1 MSRSQMIDAL
11 SDRSTIWD
19 VIVIGGGA
27 TGLGTALEA
36 ASRGHQTLLVE
47 AADFA
52 KGTSSRSTKLVH
64 GGVRYLRQGRIRMV
78 RESLL
83 ERSRLLHNAP
93 HIVHP
98 LGFVLP
104 TFRFGRDWYYYAG
117 LRAYDMLGGGTE
129 FPGARLL
136 SRNETLE
143 TLPTLREEKLRGGVL
158 YSDGQFDDAR
168 LAISLLRTLLDEGG
182 VALNY
187 APVVGLLQQGKRAVG
202 VTIRDLE
209 SDREFA
215 IRGRAVIN
223 ATGVFVEDVLRM
235 ESNGSR
241 GESLVAPSQGSH
253 LVLDRSFLP
262 SDRAMMIP
270 ETDDGRVLFAIP
282 WHGKTLFG
290 TTDLAVDRIE
300 IEPRPLA
307 QEVEYLLDYAG
318 RYLTRAP
325 NRGDVLSTF
334 AGLRPLFRRKSAD
347 GKTASLSREHE
358 IRVSQGGMISII
370 GGKWTTYR
378 LMGENLIHRAE
389 EVAGLTRKASRTA
402 TLPLHGAMERGV
414 ENPEDDPLAIYGSD
428 AAGMREL
435 IDSEPA
441 FGELLH
447 PSFPD
452 LAVQVVWGVR
462 HEFARTVEDILA
474 RRTRALFL
482 DARAAIEAA
491 PAVAKLMKRELKQ
504 SDDWESEQIRRFA
517 SLAQGYL
524 L

>member
-1 MSRSQMIDAL
+1 MQRNEMLDAL
-11 SDRSTIWD
+11 SDRSTTWD
-19 VIVIGGGA
+19 VIIIGGGA
-27 TGLGTALEA
+27 TGLGAALES
-36 ASRGHQTLLVE
+36 ASRGHRTVLIE
-47 AADFA
+47 GADFA

-104 TFRFGRDWYYYAG
+104 TFRFGGDWYYYAG
-117 LRAYDMLGGGTE
+117 LRAYDMLGGETE

-143 TLPTLREEKLRGGVL
+143 ALPTLRREKLRGGVL
-158 YSDGQFDDAR
+158 YSDGQFDDTR
-168 LAISLLRTLLDEGG
+168 LAISLLRTFLNEGG

-187 APVVGLLQQGKRAVG
+187 APVVGLHSEWERVNG
-202 VTIRDLE
+202 VTVRDSE
-209 SDREFA
+209 SGREFL
-215 IRGRAVIN
+215 IQGRVIIN

-235 ESNGSR
+235 ESNESQ

-262 SDRAMMIP
+262 SDQAMMIP

-282 WHGKTLFG
+282 WHGKLLFG
-290 TTDLAVDRIE
+290 TTDLAVDQIQ

-325 NRGDVLSTF
+325 GKEDVLSAF
-334 AGLRPLFRRKSAD
+334 AGLRPLFRQKSAD

-358 IRVSQGGMISII
+358 IRVSKGGMISII

-389 EVAGLTRKASRTA
+389 EVGGLRRKDSRTA
-402 TLPLHGAMERGV
+402 SLLLHGAMEGCTYS
-414 ENPEDDPLAIYGSD
+414 EEDALAIYGSE
-428 AAGMREL
+428 AGAMREL
-435 IDSEPA
+435 IAAEPSL
-441 FGELLH
+441 GERLH
-447 PSFPD
+447 PRLPY
-452 LAVQVVWGVR
+452 LAVQVAWGVR

-474 RRTRALFL
+474 RRTRGLLL

-491 PAVAKLMKRELKQ
+491 PTVAKLMQEELGQ
-504 SDDWESEQIRRFA
+504 SPEWTAEQIRQFE
-517 SLAQGYL
+517 SLATGYL

>member
-1 MSRSQMIDAL
+1 MQRNEMLDAL
-11 SDRSTIWD
+11 SDRSTTWD
-19 VIVIGGGA
+19 VIIIGGGA
-27 TGLGTALEA
+27 TGLGAALES
-36 ASRGHQTLLVE
+36 ASRGHRTVLIE
-47 AADFA
+47 GADFA

-78 RESLL
+78 RESLQ

-104 TFRFGRDWYYYAG
+104 TFRFGADWFYYAG
-117 LRAYDMLGGGTE
+117 LKTYDMLGGGSE

-143 TLPTLREEKLRGGVL
+143 ALPTLRGEKLRGGVL
-158 YSDGQFDDAR
+158 YSDGQFDDTR
-168 LAISLLRTLLDEGG
+168 LAIALLRTFLAEGG
-182 VALNY
+182 TALNY
-187 APVVGLLQQGKRAVG
+187 APVVGLHTEGERVNG
-202 VTIRDLE
+202 VTVRDSE
-209 SDREFA
+209 SGQEYL
-215 IRGRAVIN
+215 IQGRVIIN

-235 ESNGSR
+235 ESNESQ

-262 SDRAMMIP
+262 ADRAMMIP

-282 WHGKTLFG
+282 WHGKLLFG
-290 TTDLAVDRIE
+290 TTDLPVERIDL
-300 IEPRPLA
+300 EPRPLA

-325 NRGDVLSTF
+325 TKADVLSTF
-334 AGLRPLFRRKSAD
+334 AGLRPLFRQKSAD

-358 IRVSQGGMISII
+358 IRVSKGGMISII

-389 EVAGLTRKASRTA
+389 EVGGLRRKASRTA
-402 TLPLHGAMERGV
+402 SLLLHNAREV
-414 ENPEDDPLAIYGSD
+414 SPYSEENPLAIYGSD
-428 AAGMREL
+428 EQLLRNLIAA
-435 IDSEPA
+435 EPA
-441 FGELLH
+441 LGEKLH
-447 PSFPD
+447 PRLPYLS
-452 LAVQVVWGVR
+452 VQVIWGVR
-462 HEFARTVEDILA
+462 YEFARTVEDILA
-474 RRTRALFL
+474 RRTRGLFL
-482 DARAAIEAA
+482 DARASLEAA
-491 PAVAKLMKRELKQ
+491 PTVARLMKLESHRT
-504 SDDWESEQIRRFA
+504 DDWESDQIRQFV
-517 SLAQGYL
+517 SLAEGYL